1 MVKTLI
7 TSPVRRIKQFTYN
20 KPIWEGLGFGA
31 VVNIEIL
38 GITVNDKKLI
48 AVRSSHATKHKPGI
62 EVSDKIKT
70 VLNQS
75 HQTGYFLSLKGL

>member
-1 MVKTLI
+1 MI

-38 GITVNDKKLI
+38 VITVNDKKLI
-48 AVRSSHATKHKPGI
+48 AVRSSHATKHKPGL
-62 EVSDKIKT
+62 EVSDNAKT
-70 VLNQS
+70 VFNQS
-75 HQTGYFLSLKGL
+75 DQTGNFAPVKGL